1 MRHFKCY
8 IIVAK
13 VSFGLRIYIYIYIYI
28 AIVDALKKQYYFVFV
43 GNLLHLSVSL
53 ALV

>member
-1 MRHFKCY
+1 MLYYSSKSKFWF
-8 IIVAK
+8 AN
-13 VSFGLRIYIYIYIYI
+13 IYIYIYIYI

-43 GNLLHLSVSL
+43 GNLLHLSVPL

>member
-13 VSFGLRIYIYIYIYI
+13 VSFGLRIYIYIYI

-43 GNLLHLSVSL
+43 GNLLHLSVPL

>member
-1 MRHFKCY
+1 MLYYSSKSKFWF
-8 IIVAK
+8 AN
-13 VSFGLRIYIYIYIYI
+13 IYIYIYI